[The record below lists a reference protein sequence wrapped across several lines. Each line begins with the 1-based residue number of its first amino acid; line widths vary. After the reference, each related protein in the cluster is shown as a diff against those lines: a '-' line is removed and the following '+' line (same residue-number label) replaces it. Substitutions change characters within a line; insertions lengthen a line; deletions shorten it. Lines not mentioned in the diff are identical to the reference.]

1 MTRNTGTS
9 GSLVSRYPV
18 TLPSPSTSTRLEQMQ
33 MCPSQWYRSDG
44 QSRCRGAVIFF
55 VNLYF
60 SPTDSV
66 QTGYVQPSDLILGKN
81 LSRPV
86 LRPNVG
92 EVGGSHKD
100 VNLSG
105 HTGPSYCP
113 TVLPTTPTSV
123 FRGVTVYPRTDIRD
137 VLNDLE
143 QRNNS
148 FGSWSSINISSVQ
161 FPFLYVMVLRH

>member
-1 MTRNTGTS
+1 M
-9 GSLVSRYPV
+9 
-18 TLPSPSTSTRLEQMQ
+18 
-33 MCPSQWYRSDG
+33 
-44 QSRCRGAVIFF
+44 
-55 VNLYF
+55 
-60 SPTDSV
+60 
-66 QTGYVQPSDLILGKN
+66 
-81 LSRPV
+81 
-86 LRPNVG
+86 G